1 MKLYDMDITKN
12 DIIKFKEGKFEGYKY
27 YICGNPI
34 NGIPLAYVVLPKNHK
49 LYNKDYMEISDINC
63 HGGLTFSGNRFKE
76 FVIGWDYGHAGD
88 FSPLIRGKEKITTIS
103 ILDFLYPPTELS
115 KTTGKRWTIEEIEN
129 ECQAVIRQLKN
140 IQLEW
145 EMYGSK

>member
-1 MKLYDMDITKN
+1 MKLYNMDITKK
-12 DIIKFKEGKFEGYKY
+12 DVIKFKEGKFEGYKY

-34 NGIPLAYVVLPKNHK
+34 NGIPVAYVALPKNHK
-49 LYNKDYMEISDINC
+49 LYNKDYLGISDINC

-76 FVIGWDYGHAGD
+76 FVIGWDYGHVGD
-88 FSPLIRGKEKITTIS
+88 YMPLNKK
-103 ILDFLYPPTELS
+103 ILDFLYPPTELI
-115 KTTGKRWTIEEIEN
+115 TTAGKRWTIEEIEN

-145 EMYGSK
+145 KMYGSK